1 MKNPIKVLII
11 EDNKDDAKLEIDELK
26 NGGFNLNFE
35 VIETRKALSEALKHE
50 FWDCIISD
58 YSMPQFNGLDAL
70 ADLKETGMDIPF
82 ILISG
87 TIGEET
93 AVAAMK
99 AGAHDY
105 IMKDNLSRLIPA
117 FGRELREAEVRKQ
130 KREADEALKASM
142 EDLIKQNAE
151 FQSLNIEYLQQNEEL
166 TESLDRIQKMNAE
179 LLVAKNKAEE
189 SDKLKSSFLANMS
202 HEIRTPLN
210 GILGF
215 SGFLKDPELPREKA
229 LKFVDIIQSSGQQL
243 LTIINDIL
251 DISKIE
257 AGQMSIYLEATN
269 INELLN
275 EIHEQFVMEAELK
288 NLELILNPENMN
300 EPIVINTDGNRLRQV
315 FSNLIINAIKFT
327 SAGIIEFG
335 LTLKNN
341 FMEFY
346 VKDTGIGIAP
356 EDQSIIFR
364 PFSKVAKATNQL
376 YGGTGLG
383 LSISKALIE
392 KLGGTITL
400 HSEPNKGATFTFTI
414 PFVLNIG
421 THTQQEAETESSSL
435 FDRNEKTIL
444 IAEDE
449 IFNYYY
455 IEELLEPLKIK
466 TLHAWNGKEAV
477 DMAKNHPDISLVL
490 MDILMPE
497 MDGITATK
505 LIKEMRPKLPV
516 VAQTAYASREDREN
530 AHKSGFD
537 FYLSKPI
544 ARELLVEVI
553 DKYFD

>member
-1 MKNPIKVLII
+1 
-11 EDNKDDAKLEIDELK
+11 
-26 NGGFNLNFE
+26 
-35 VIETRKALSEALKHE
+35 
-50 FWDCIISD
+50 
-58 YSMPQFNGLDAL
+58 MPQFNGLDAL
-70 ADLKETGMDIPF
+70 TELKETGTDIPF

-87 TIGEET
+87 TVGEET
-93 AVAAMK
+93 AVAIMK

-105 IMKDNLSRLIPA
+105 IMKDNLSRLVPA
-117 FGRELREAEVRKQ
+117 FGRELREAEVRRQ
-130 KREADEALKASM
+130 KRKADEDLKASIQ
-142 EDLIKQNAE
+142 DLKKQNTE
-151 FQSLNIEYLQQNEEL
+151 YQSLNLEYIQQNEEL

-189 SDKLKSSFLANMS
+189 SDILKSSFLANMS

-215 SGFLKDPELPREKA
+215 SGFLKDPELSKEKA
-229 LKFVDIIQSSGQQL
+229 VKFVDIIESSGQQL

-269 INELLN
+269 INELLKK
-275 EIHEQFVMEAELK
+275 IHEQFVMEAELK
-288 NLELILNPENMN
+288 NLELILNPENLN

-327 SAGIIEFG
+327 SEGIIEFG
-335 LTLKNN
+335 LALKNN
-341 FMEFY
+341 FIEFY

-364 PFSKVAKATNQL
+364 PFSKVAKATNHL
-376 YGGTGLG
+376 YGGNGLG

-392 KLGGTITL
+392 QLGGTITL
-400 HSEPNKGATFTFTI
+400 KSEPNKGSTFIFTI
-414 PFVLNIG
+414 PYAKNIG
-421 THTQQEAETESSSL
+421 ADPQTQTRTESDSL
-435 FDRNEKTIL
+435 FTREEKTIL

-466 TLHAWNGKEAV
+466 THHAWNGKEAV
-477 DMAKNHPDISLVL
+477 DMTKNYPDISLVL

-505 LIKEMRPKLPV
+505 LIKEMRPELPV
-516 VAQTAYASREDREN
+516 VAQTAYGSREDREN

-553 DKYFD
+553 DKYFV

>member
-1 MKNPIKVLII
+1 MKNPIRVLII
-11 EDNKDDAKLEIDELK
+11 EDNDNDAKLEIEELRR
-26 NGGFNLNFE
+26 GGYDILFE
-35 VIETRKALSEALKHE
+35 QIETRKALIEALKIKT
-50 FWDCIISD
+50 WDFIISD
-58 YSMPQFNGLDAL
+58 YSMPQFNGLEAL
-70 ADLKETGMDIPF
+70 AELNETGMDIPF

-87 TIGEET
+87 TVGEET
-93 AVAAMK
+93 AVEIMK
-99 AGAHDY
+99 AGARDY

-117 FGRELREAEVRKQ
+117 FDRELREAEVRRQ
-130 KREADEALKASM
+130 KRKADEDLKTSIQ
-142 EDLIKQNAE
+142 DLKKQNAE
-151 FQSLNIEYLQQNEEL
+151 YQLLNLEYLQQNDEL
-166 TESLDRIQKMNAE
+166 TESIDQIKKMNTE
-179 LLVAKNKAEE
+179 LIIAKNRAEE
-189 SDKLKSSFLANMS
+189 SDLLKTTFLANMS

-215 SGFLKDPELPREKA
+215 SGLLRDPDLTKDKTEKYIE
-229 LKFVDIIQSSGQQL
+229 IIESSGQQL
-243 LTIINDIL
+243 LTIIDDIL

-257 AGQMSIYLEATN
+257 AGQMLIYTEPTD
-269 INELLN
+269 ISELLQ
-275 EIHEQFVMEAELK
+275 EIHQQFVIEAELK
-288 NLELILNPENMN
+288 NLRFILNPENIN

-327 SAGIIEFG
+327 SEGIIEFG
-335 LTLKNN
+335 LALKNN
-341 FMEFY
+341 FIEFY

-356 EDQSIIFR
+356 DDQTIIFR
-364 PFSKVAKATNQL
+364 PFSKVAKASNRI
-376 YGGTGLG
+376 YGGNGLG

-400 HSEPNKGATFTFTI
+400 KSELNKGSTFKFTI
-414 PFVLNIG
+414 PYAKNIG
-421 THTQQEAETESSSL
+421 TDPLARTRTESDSPL
-435 FDRNEKTIL
+435 IREEKTIL

-455 IEELLEPLKIK
+455 IEELLEPMKIK

-477 DMAKNHPDISLVL
+477 EMAKKRSDISLVL

-505 LIKEMRPKLPV
+505 LIKEIRPQLPV
-516 VAQTAYASREDREN
+516 VAQTAYGSREDREN

-544 ARELLVEVI
+544 ARDLLVEVI

>member
-1 MKNPIKVLII
+1 MKNPIRVLII
-11 EDNKDDAKLEIDELK
+11 EDNKDDAKLEIEELRSLD
-26 NGGFNLNFE
+26 FDIVFE
-35 VIETRKALSEALKHE
+35 VIETRKALREALK
-50 FWDCIISD
+50 FKSWDCIISD

-70 ADLKETGMDIPF
+70 TDLKDTEIDIPF

-117 FGRELREAEVRKQ
+117 FERELREAEVRRQ
-130 KREADEALKASM
+130 KRNADEALKTSV
-142 EDLIKQNAE
+142 ENLKKQNAE
-151 FQSLNIEYLQQNEEL
+151 YQTLNVEYLQQNEEL

-179 LLVAKNKAEE
+179 LVIAKNRAEE

-215 SGFLKDPELPREKA
+215 SDFLKDPMLPKNKSEKY
-229 LKFVDIIQSSGQQL
+229 VEIIQSSGKQL
-243 LTIINDIL
+243 LTIIDDIL

-257 AGQMSIYLEATN
+257 AGQMSLYLEATD
-269 INELLN
+269 ISELMQEL
-275 EIHEQFVMEAELK
+275 HQQFRMEAELK
-288 NLELILNPENMN
+288 NLSFILNPENLD
-300 EPIVINTDGNRLRQV
+300 EHIVINTDVNRLRQV
-315 FSNLIINAIKFT
+315 FCNLIINAIKFT
-327 SAGIIEFG
+327 SRGTIEFG

-341 FMEFY
+341 FIGFY
-346 VKDTGIGIAP
+346 IKDTGIGIAP
-356 EDQSIIFR
+356 EDHSIIFR
-364 PFSKVAKATNQL
+364 PFSKVAKASNL
-376 YGGTGLG
+376 IYGGTGLG

-392 KLGGTITL
+392 QLGGTITVK
-400 HSEPNKGATFTFTI
+400 SEPNKGSSFIFTI
-414 PFVLNIG
+414 PYAKNSS
-421 THTQQEAETESSSL
+421 THTRKPSKTESNAL
-435 FDRNEKTIL
+435 YDRKKKTIL

-449 IFNYYY
+449 LFNYYY
-455 IEELLEPLKIK
+455 IEELLASMKID

-477 DMAKNHPDISLVL
+477 DMAKSNPDISLVL

-505 LIKEMRPKLPV
+505 LIKEMRPKLPI
-516 VAQTAYASREDREN
+516 VAQTAYGSREDWEN